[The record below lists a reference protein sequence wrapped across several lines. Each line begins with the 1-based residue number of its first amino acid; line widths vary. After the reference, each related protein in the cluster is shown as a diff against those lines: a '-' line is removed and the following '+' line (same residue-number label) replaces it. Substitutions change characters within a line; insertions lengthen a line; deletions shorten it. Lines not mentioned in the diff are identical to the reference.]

1 VDLEVRAGEVHA
13 LLGEN
18 GAGKSTL
25 SNVLTGLYR
34 PDAGS
39 IRLWGEPVELHTPRA
54 AIEAGVGM
62 VHQHFRLVPTFT
74 VAENVALGER
84 GPFRRRTAEAQ
95 VRALGERLGLPID
108 PTRRAWQLSV
118 GEQQRVEILKAL
130 ARDAR
135 ILILDEPTAVLTPQ
149 EAEVLFGVLRSMAD
163 EGRAVIFISHKLDE
177 VVAVSDRVTVLRD
190 GCSVATVDTAAT
202 TTRELA
208 RLMVGREV
216 VLRTARPDRAEHPAA
231 AADRPPALRLV
242 GVGASDDRGDVA
254 LRDVDLTVAAGEIV
268 GVCGVAGNGQRELAE
283 VVAGMRRAVTGTVE
297 VAGRPLGAA
306 DPRAAR
312 RAGVAHVPQD
322 RLRTGTAPSLSVED
336 NLALTAYR
344 RPPLSSGPFVRRQR
358 LRSQA
363 TELMGRFDVKAP
375 GPGSPVRLLSGGN
388 VQKVLLA
395 RELSTDPAL
404 LVAASPTRGL
414 DVGAI
419 EQVRQ
424 LLVERASRGVGVLL
438 ISEDLDEILDL
449 SDRIAVL
456 YEGRVVGVVE
466 RPDADVTDLGVLMGG
481 GGLL

>member
-1 VDLEVRAGEVHA
+1 
-13 LLGEN
+13 
-18 GAGKSTL
+18 
-25 SNVLTGLYR
+25 
-34 PDAGS
+34 
-39 IRLWGEPVELHTPRA
+39 
-54 AIEAGVGM
+54 
-62 VHQHFRLVPTFT
+62 
-74 VAENVALGER
+74 
-84 GPFRRRTAEAQ
+84 
-95 VRALGERLGLPID
+95 
-108 PTRRAWQLSV
+108 
-118 GEQQRVEILKAL
+118 
-130 ARDAR
+130 
-135 ILILDEPTAVLTPQ
+135 
-149 EAEVLFGVLRSMAD
+149 
-163 EGRAVIFISHKLDE
+163 
-177 VVAVSDRVTVLRD
+177 
-190 GCSVATVDTAAT
+190 
-202 TTRELA
+202 
-208 RLMVGREV
+208 
-216 VLRTARPDRAEHPAA
+216 
-231 AADRPPALRLV
+231 
-242 GVGASDDRGDVA
+242 
-254 LRDVDLTVAAGEIV
+254 
-268 GVCGVAGNGQRELAE
+268 VAGNGQRELAE